1 MIGILNYKAG
11 NTRSVENALKS
22 IDVSFLISNKPEEL
36 NACDQLIIPGVGMAK
51 TAMEDLKNTGLDQ
64 FIISFKKPVLGIC
77 LGMQLLANYSEEGNI
92 KLLSRCDYQV
102 QKFKGNLPIPHM
114 GWNAIE
120 CHGES
125 PLLSRT
131 EDGTYFYFVHSYA
144 AHPADPGHV
153 AASARYGGET
163 IVAAVARENVFGT
176 QFHPEKSQG
185 AGIRLL
191 RDFVSRIAEATGSPR
206 DL

>member
-114 GWNAIE
+114 GWNELRHIKGPIFKGIE
-120 CHGES
+120 EAEH
-125 PLLSRT
+125 
-131 EDGTYFYFVHSYA
+131 FYFVHSYFLPLGKYTTAVSAYQKSFTA
-144 AHPADPGHV
+144 ALEKD
-153 AASARYGGET
+153 
-163 IVAAVARENVFGT
+163 NFFGV
-176 QFHPEKSQG
+176 QFHPEKSAK
-185 AGIRLL
+185 AGLKLL
-191 RDFVSRIAEATGSPR
+191 KNFSQ
-206 DL
+206 L

>member
-102 QKFKGNLPIPHM
+102 QKFEGNLPIPHM
-114 GWNAIE
+114 GWNELRHIKGPIFKGIE
-120 CHGES
+120 EAEH
-125 PLLSRT
+125 
-131 EDGTYFYFVHSYA
+131 FYFVHSYFLPLGKYTTAVSAYQKSFTA
-144 AHPADPGHV
+144 ALEKD
-153 AASARYGGET
+153 
-163 IVAAVARENVFGT
+163 NFFGV
-176 QFHPEKSQG
+176 QFHPEKSAK
-185 AGIRLL
+185 AGLKLL
-191 RDFVSRIAEATGSPR
+191 KNFSQ
-206 DL
+206 L

>member
-64 FIISFKKPVLGIC
+64 FISSFKKPVLGIC

-102 QKFKGNLPIPHM
+102 QKFKGDLPIPHM
-114 GWNAIE
+114 GWNEVRHIKGPIFKGIKEAE
-120 CHGES
+120 H
-125 PLLSRT
+125 
-131 EDGTYFYFVHSYA
+131 FYFVHSYFLPLGKHTTAVSAYQNSFSA
-144 AHPADPGHV
+144 ALEKD
-153 AASARYGGET
+153 
-163 IVAAVARENVFGT
+163 NFFGV
-176 QFHPEKSQG
+176 QFHPEKSAK
-185 AGIRLL
+185 AGLKLL
-191 RDFVSRIAEATGSPR
+191 KNFSQ
-206 DL
+206 L

>member
-114 GWNAIE
+114 GWNELRHIKGPIFKGIE
-120 CHGES
+120 EAEH
-125 PLLSRT
+125 
-131 EDGTYFYFVHSYA
+131 FYFVHSYFLPLGRYTTAVSAYQKSFTA
-144 AHPADPGHV
+144 ALEKD
-153 AASARYGGET
+153 
-163 IVAAVARENVFGT
+163 NFFGV
-176 QFHPEKSQG
+176 QFHPEKSAK
-185 AGIRLL
+185 AGLKLL
-191 RDFVSRIAEATGSPR
+191 KNFSQ
-206 DL
+206 L